1 MANRAPMLR
10 IGQQD
15 LKCRQ
20 GCGFYGNTQFDGL
33 CSKCFRERNDK
44 QRKKQKAREDNETIN
59 SVPSSVGG
67 PAERRSPQHLLSL
80 GRAKTKKQPEREQ
93 TQSETPAASTMPKKK
108 SIVPAVLQKTL
119 KSKFPAVVQQQQQ
132 QQQRVPT
139 ATENQFMLQLRQ
151 LRLPDDAKRKLKSEI
166 QRLDHEIR
174 KYMNNNS
181 SKNVDELSDL
191 VQNAYTRF
199 ADVVHNDPRFEIAT
213 NEDRDIA
220 VDFFEKVV
228 MTQNH
233 NFLFSPYFT
242 TDEES
247 DVKVQK
253 RIRQLSWITAKHLDC
268 SIDEVNAEA
277 RDLVYNAISELV
289 GIDSYYSPQEKLL
302 CTVRCCRH
310 IFELLK
316 RSTGGPASAD
326 DFLPAL
332 IFVVLKANP
341 VRLHSNLNFVN
352 RFTNASRV
360 MSGEGG
366 YYFTNLCSA
375 IAFIEN
381 LNGESLCISSE
392 EFEALMS
399 GEQAYST
406 PWESALLA
414 CESLHLISEN
424 MKCMEQLQKR
434 NSMMSA
440 GITDFERELIDFQRE
455 VTEKV
460 DTVIAKAPLTLLPI
474 KTPAF
479 LIKQAR
485 AHLAQDGVEAAVG
498 HYQSNLLSGA
508 LGKHSLTAK
517 GKEIRALTPDDSH
530 LEAGHTLSLKD
541 TSISTVGRLSP
552 LHQNLPQQDHLFA
565 SPIFNYAPFDAVS
578 LLEESSENGD
588 VLMLGT
594 EFQGGLTN
602 INYDFDLS
610 DQSGDNSVAEE
621 SKLNLDEF
629 DPLVQRH
636 VTNTGRSSAVESSLL
651 DTTTDSL
658 IDSDVPEAAVL
669 LPSPLK
675 PEVANYRGFSNFDI
689 PSISCNTGDFSSLN
703 QEINDSVKSSK

>member
-1 MANRAPMLR
+1 MLR

-44 QRKKQKAREDNETIN
+44 QRKKQKTSEDNEVIN
-59 SVPSSVGG
+59 HAPSSVNV
-67 PAERRSPQHLLSL
+67 PTERRSPQQLLSL
-80 GRAKTKKQPEREQ
+80 GRTKTKKLPEREQ
-93 TQSETPAASTMPKKK
+93 NQNVTPPAASTMPKKK

-119 KSKFPAVVQQQQQ
+119 KSKFPAVVQSQQQQ
-132 QQQRVPT
+132 PRVPT

-181 SKNVDELSDL
+181 TKNVDELSDL

-220 VDFFEKVV
+220 IDFFEKVV

-381 LNGESLCISSE
+381 LNGESLSISSE

-434 NSMMSA
+434 NSMMST
-440 GITDFERELIDFQRE
+440 GITNFEQELIDFQRE

-460 DTVIAKAPLTLLPI
+460 DTVMAKAPLTLLPI

-485 AHLAQDGVEAAVG
+485 AHLAQDGGEAAVG
-498 HYQSNLLSGA
+498 HYQSNLLSSA
-508 LGKHSLTAK
+508 LSHSLTK
-517 GKEIRALTPDDSH
+517 FKEMTTLTSEDSH
-530 LEAGHTLSLKD
+530 LEAAHTLALKD
-541 TSISTVGRLSP
+541 TSISTIGRLSP
-552 LHQNLPQQDHLFA
+552 LHQHIPQQDQLFA
-565 SPIFNYAPFDAVS
+565 SPIFNYTPFDAVS
-578 LLEESSENGD
+578 LLEETSDNGD

-594 EFQGGLTN
+594 ELQGGLTN

-610 DQSGDNSVAEE
+610 DQSGDNSVADE

-629 DPLVQRH
+629 DPLVQGP
-636 VTNTGRSSAVESSLL
+636 VTNPIRCITGETSLL

-658 IDSDVPEAAVL
+658 IDSEVPEAAVL

-703 QEINDSVKSSK
+703 QDINDPIVPVESNK

>member
-1 MANRAPMLR
+1 PMMANRAPMLR

-44 QRKKQKAREDNETIN
+44 QRKRPTNEDNNDTLSAN
-59 SVPSSVGG
+59 SGPSSIG
-67 PAERRSPQHLLSL
+67 ERRSPQHLLSL
-80 GRAKTKKQPEREQ
+80 GRGKTTMTKKQ
-93 TQSETPAASTMPKKK
+93 SELQNELPAAAASTMPKKK

-119 KSKFPAVVQQQQQ
+119 KAKFPTVTNQQQQQ
-132 QQQRVPT
+132 QPQQQRVPT

-151 LRLPDDAKRKLKSEI
+151 LRLPDDAKHKLKSEI
-166 QRLDHEIR
+166 KRLDHEIR
-174 KYMNNNS
+174 KYMNNNNT
-181 SKNVDELSDL
+181 KNVDELSDL

-199 ADVVHNDPRFEIAT
+199 ADVVHNDARFELAT
-213 NEDRDIA
+213 NEDRDSAI
-220 VDFFEKVV
+220 DFFEKVV

-233 NFLFSPYFT
+233 NLLFSPYFT

-316 RSTGGPASAD
+316 RATGGPASAD

-381 LNGESLCISSE
+381 LNGESLSISAE

-399 GEQAYST
+399 GEQAFST

-434 NSMMSA
+434 NSMISTS
-440 GITDFERELIDFQRE
+440 ITDFERELIDFQRE

-508 LGKHSLTAK
+508 LSQHALSAK
-517 GKEIRALTPDDSH
+517 GKEIT
-530 LEAGHTLSLKD
+530 LEDAHVEATHTLALKD
-541 TSISTVGRLSP
+541 TSINSVGRLSP
-552 LHQNLPQQDHLFA
+552 LLQQPAQQDQLFA
-565 SPIFNYAPFDAVS
+565 SPIFNYTPFDAVS
-578 LLEESSENGD
+578 LLDESSDGD
-588 VLMLGT
+588 VMMLGT

-610 DQSGDNSVAEE
+610 DQSGDNSVADE

-629 DPLVQRH
+629 DPLVSRQ
-636 VTNTGRSSAVESSLL
+636 VATPLL

-658 IDSDVPEAAVL
+658 IDSDVPGTAVL

-689 PSISCNTGDFSSLN
+689 PSISCNTGDFSSLGQDVN
-703 QEINDSVKSSK
+703 EESE

>member
-20 GCGFYGNTQFDGL
+20 GCGYYGNTQFDGL

-44 QRKKQKAREDNETIN
+44 QRKKQRASEYHEAAN
-59 SVPSSVGG
+59 SAGG
-67 PAERRSPQHLLSL
+67 SIERRSPQHSLSL
-80 GRAKTKKQPEREQ
+80 DRVKKKQQQQQQHESDSSPVA
-93 TQSETPAASTMPKKK
+93 TASTMPRKKFT
-108 SIVPAVLQKTL
+108 VPAVLQKTL
-119 KSKFPAVVQQQQQ
+119 KNTFPAAVAQQQQHQ
-132 QQQRVPT
+132 PRIPS
-139 ATENQFMLQLRQ
+139 ATESQFMLQLRQ

-174 KYMNNNS
+174 KYMNNHS

-199 ADVVHNDPRFEIAT
+199 ADIVHNDARFEIAT
-213 NEDRDIA
+213 NEDRESAI
-220 VDFFEKVV
+220 DFFEKVV

-233 NFLFSPYFT
+233 NLLFSPYFT

-247 DVKVQK
+247 DIKVQK
-253 RIRQLSWITAKHLDC
+253 RIRQLSWITSKHLDC

-316 RSTGGPASAD
+316 SSKGGPASAD

-352 RFTNASRV
+352 RFTIASRV

-381 LNGESLCISSE
+381 LNNESLSIGAD
-392 EFEALMS
+392 EFESLMS
-399 GEQAYST
+399 GAQAFST

-434 NSMMSA
+434 NTAISN
-440 GITDFERELIDFQRE
+440 GIKDFERELLEFQRE

-460 DTVIAKAPLTLLPI
+460 DTVMAKAPLTLLPI
-474 KTPAF
+474 KTPPH
-479 LIKQAR
+479 LIAQAR

-498 HYQSNLLSGA
+498 HYSSNLLSGA
-508 LGKHSLTAK
+508 HNQHSLIAAK
-517 GKEIRALTPDDSH
+517 GKEKEKPVEEAQ
-530 LEAGHTLSLKD
+530 LEASHTLSLKD
-541 TSISTVGRLSP
+541 TSVSSVGRLSP
-552 LHQNLPQQDHLFA
+552 LHHQLAQTDQLFA
-565 SPIFNYAPFDAVS
+565 SPLFNNYTPFDAVS
-578 LLEESSENGD
+578 LLEESSEHAD
-588 VLMLGT
+588 VLMLGH

-610 DQSGDNSVAEE
+610 DQSGDNSVADDP
-621 SKLNLDEF
+621 KLNLDEF
-629 DPLVQRH
+629 DPLAQRGIPKAP
-636 VTNTGRSSAVESSLL
+636 VVAETSVL
-651 DTTTDSL
+651 DTTLDSL
-658 IDSDVPEAAVL
+658 IDSDVPATGVL

-703 QEINDSVKSSK
+703 QDVNDPGQPTNNK

>member
-20 GCGFYGNTQFDGL
+20 GCGYYGNTQFDGL

-44 QRKKQKAREDNETIN
+44 QRKRQKAGEDHETLKVN
-59 SVPSSVGG
+59 TSSAGG
-67 PAERRSPQHLLSL
+67 TLERKSPQHSL
-80 GRAKTKKQPEREQ
+80 TMGRANKAKKQPERDEP
-93 TQSETPAASTMPKKK
+93 TTTSNTMPRKKFT
-108 SIVPAVLQKTL
+108 VPAVLQKTL
-119 KSKFPAVVQQQQQ
+119 KSKFPTAAPQP
-132 QQQRVPT
+132 RVPS
-139 ATENQFMLQLRQ
+139 ATESQFMLQLRQ
-151 LRLPDDAKRKLKSEI
+151 LRIPDDGKRKLKSEI
-166 QRLDHEIR
+166 QQLDHEIR

-181 SKNVDELSDL
+181 SKNVDELSEL

-199 ADVVHNDPRFEIAT
+199 ADLVHNDARFEIAT
-213 NEDRDIA
+213 NEDREIA
-220 VDFFEKVV
+220 IDFFEKVV

-233 NFLFSPYFT
+233 NLLFSPYFT
-242 TDEES
+242 TDEEC
-247 DVKVQK
+247 DIKVQK
-253 RIRQLSWITAKHLDC
+253 RIRQLSWITTKHLDC

-316 RSTGGPASAD
+316 RATGGPASAD

-381 LNGESLCISSE
+381 LNAESLGLSAE
-392 EFEALMS
+392 EFDAYMS
-399 GEQAYST
+399 GEQTYST

-434 NSMMSA
+434 NSVIST
-440 GITDFERELIDFQRE
+440 GIKEFERELIEFQRE
-455 VTEKV
+455 ITEKV
-460 DTVIAKAPLTLLPI
+460 DIVMEKAPLTLLPI
-474 KTPAF
+474 KTPPF
-479 LIKQAR
+479 LISQAR
-485 AHLAQDGVEAAVG
+485 AHLAQDGGEAAAG
-498 HYQSNLLSGA
+498 HYQSNLLS
-508 LGKHSLTAK
+508 LSQNTLTVK
-517 GKEIRALTPDDSH
+517 GKEQILEDSQ
-530 LEAGHTLSLKD
+530 LDVGHTLALKD
-541 TSISTVGRLSP
+541 TSVSSVGRLSP
-552 LHQNLPQQDHLFA
+552 LHPNLPQPDQLFA
-565 SPIFNYAPFDAVS
+565 SPIFNYTPFDAVS
-578 LLEESSENGD
+578 LLEETSENDD

-610 DQSGDNSVAEE
+610 DQSGENSVAEDT
-621 SKLNLDEF
+621 KLNLDEF
-629 DPLVQRH
+629 DPLAQQRNSPTTH
-636 VTNTGRSSAVESSLL
+636 PAETTLL
-651 DTTTDSL
+651 DTTADSL
-658 IDSDVPEAAVL
+658 IDSDVPVSEVL

-675 PEVANYRGFSNFDI
+675 PEVANYRGFSNFEI

-703 QEINDSVKSSK
+703 QDVNDPVAPVQINK

>member
-44 QRKKQKAREDNETIN
+44 QRKRQKAGEDHETLKVN
-59 SVPSSVGG
+59 ASSAGG
-67 PAERRSPQHLLSL
+67 TLERKSPQHSLSL
-80 GRAKTKKQPEREQ
+80 GRANKTKKQPEKE
-93 TQSETPAASTMPKKK
+93 ETPAASSTMPRKKFT
-108 SIVPAVLQKTL
+108 VPAVLQKTL
-119 KSKFPAVVQQQQQ
+119 KNKFPAIAPQP
-132 QQQRVPT
+132 RVPS
-139 ATENQFMLQLRQ
+139 ATESQFMLQLRQ
-151 LRLPDDAKRKLKSEI
+151 LRIPDDGKRKLKSEI

-199 ADVVHNDPRFEIAT
+199 ADVVHNDARFEIAT

-220 VDFFEKVV
+220 IDFFEKVV

-233 NFLFSPYFT
+233 NLLFSPYFT

-247 DVKVQK
+247 DIKVQK
-253 RIRQLSWITAKHLDC
+253 RIRQLSWITTKHLDC

-316 RSTGGPASAD
+316 RATGGPASAD

-381 LNGESLCISSE
+381 LNGESLGISAE
-392 EFEALMS
+392 EFDAYMS
-399 GEQAYST
+399 GEQTYST

-434 NSMMSA
+434 NSVIST
-440 GITDFERELIDFQRE
+440 GIKDFQRELIEFQRE

-460 DTVIAKAPLTLLPI
+460 DTVMAKAPLTLLPI
-474 KTPAF
+474 KTPPF
-479 LIKQAR
+479 LISQAR
-485 AHLAQDGVEAAVG
+485 AHLAQDGVEAAAG
-498 HYQSNLLSGA
+498 HYQSNLLS
-508 LGKHSLTAK
+508 LSPQTMTVK
-517 GKEIRALTPDDSH
+517 GKEQILEDSQ
-530 LEAGHTLSLKD
+530 LEVAHTLALKD
-541 TSISTVGRLSP
+541 TSVGSVGRLSP
-552 LHQNLPQQDHLFA
+552 LHPNLPQPDQLFA
-565 SPIFNYAPFDAVS
+565 SPIFSYTPFDAVS
-578 LLEESSENGD
+578 LLEESSENDD

-594 EFQGGLTN
+594 EFHGGLTN

-610 DQSGDNSVAEE
+610 DQSGENSVADE

-629 DPLVQRH
+629 DPLVQER
-636 VTNTGRSSAVESSLL
+636 NTPAETTLL
-651 DTTTDSL
+651 DTTADSL
-658 IDSDVPEAAVL
+658 IDSDVPVSEVL

-675 PEVANYRGFSNFDI
+675 PEVANYRGFSNFEI

-703 QEINDSVKSSK
+703 QDVNDPVPLVQSNK

>member
-44 QRKKQKAREDNETIN
+44 QRKKQRASEDHEALNTGA
-59 SVPSSVGG
+59 SSAGG
-67 PAERRSPQHLLSL
+67 TMERKSPQHSLSL
-80 GRAKTKKQPEREQ
+80 GRAKPKKQPEKEQ
-93 TQSETPAASTMPKKK
+93 PHSETPTASSTMPRKKFT
-108 SIVPAVLQKTL
+108 VPAVLQKTL
-119 KSKFPAVVQQQQQ
+119 KNKLAVPQQP
-132 QQQRVPT
+132 RVPS
-139 ATENQFMLQLRQ
+139 ATEKQFMLQLRQ
-151 LRLPDDAKRKLKSEI
+151 LRIPDDAKRKLKSEI

-181 SKNVDELSDL
+181 TKNVDELSDL
-191 VQNAYTRF
+191 VQNAYTRV
-199 ADVVHNDPRFEIAT
+199 ADIVHNDQRFEIAT
-213 NEDRDIA
+213 NEDRDSAI
-220 VDFFEKVV
+220 DFFEKVV

-233 NFLFSPYFT
+233 NLLFSPYFT

-247 DVKVQK
+247 DIKVQK

-381 LNGESLCISSE
+381 LNGESLSIGAE
-392 EFEALMS
+392 EFDALMS
-399 GEQAYST
+399 GEQTYST

-434 NSMMSA
+434 NSVIST
-440 GITDFERELIDFQRE
+440 GIKDFERELIEFQRE

-460 DTVIAKAPLTLLPI
+460 DTVMAKAPLTLLPI
-474 KTPAF
+474 KTPPF
-479 LIKQAR
+479 LISQAR
-485 AHLAQDGVEAAVG
+485 AHLALDGVEAAAG
-498 HYQSNLLSGA
+498 HYQTNLISGGRGQHQLS
-508 LGKHSLTAK
+508 AK
-517 GKEIRALTPDDSH
+517 VKGRELATHEDSH
-530 LEAGHTLSLKD
+530 LEAAHTLALKD
-541 TSISTVGRLSP
+541 TSIGSVGRLSP
-552 LHQNLPQQDHLFA
+552 LHQNLPQPDQLFA
-565 SPIFNYAPFDAVS
+565 SPIFNYTPFDAVS

-588 VLMLGT
+588 VLMLGS

-610 DQSGDNSVAEE
+610 DQSGENSVADE

-629 DPLVQRH
+629 DPLVQQRQQIA
-636 VTNTGRSSAVESSLL
+636 NTVPSSAAELSLL

-658 IDSDVPEAAVL
+658 IDCDVPLAGVL

-703 QEINDSVKSSK
+703 QDVNDPAVPAPSNK

>member
-1 MANRAPMLR
+1 MDAHTPGYYYPPKLR

-44 QRKKQKAREDNETIN
+44 QRKKLKACEDEAAQ
-59 SVPSSVGG
+59 SSGASAAIGTV
-67 PAERRSPQHLLSL
+67 ERKSPQHLLSL
-80 GRAKTKKQPEREQ
+80 GRSKSKK
-93 TQSETPAASTMPKKK
+93 ETEEARNAHTMPKKK
-108 SIVPAVLQKTL
+108 FTVPAVLQKTL
-119 KSKFPAVVQQQQQ
+119 KSKLPAVAQQQPA
-132 QQQRVPT
+132 RVPS
-139 ATENQFMLQLRQ
+139 ATENQFVLQLRQ
-151 LRLPDDAKRKLKSEI
+151 LRIPDEAKRKLKSEI
-166 QRLDHEIR
+166 QHLDYEIC
-174 KYMNNNS
+174 KYINS
-181 SKNVDELSDL
+181 HSNLNIDELSEL

-199 ADVVHNDPRFEIAT
+199 ADIVHNDARFEIAT
-213 NEDRDIA
+213 NEDRDSAI
-220 VDFFEKVV
+220 DFFEKVV

-233 NFLFSPYFT
+233 NPYFT
-242 TDEES
+242 TDEEC
-247 DVKVQK
+247 DVQVQK

-316 RSTGGPASAD
+316 RATGGPASAD

-341 VRLHSNLNFVN
+341 VRLHSNINFVN

-375 IAFIEN
+375 ITFIET
-381 LNGESLCISSE
+381 LNAESLSLGAE
-392 EFEALMS
+392 EFATLMS

-434 NSMMSA
+434 NSTIST
-440 GITDFERELIDFQRE
+440 GIQDFERELIEFQRE

-460 DTVIAKAPLTLLPI
+460 DAAIAKAPLNLLPI
-474 KTPAF
+474 KTPVH
-479 LIKQAR
+479 LISQAR
-485 AHLAQDGVEAAVG
+485 AHLTLEVATG
-498 HYQSNLLSGA
+498 HYQTNLLQSSLSTAGKAKA
-508 LGKHSLTAK
+508 LS
-517 GKEIRALTPDDSH
+517 TPDDSLLH
-530 LEAGHTLSLKD
+530 PSHTLALKD
-541 TSISTVGRLSP
+541 TSINSMGRLSP
-552 LHQNLPQQDHLFA
+552 LQQTAQQDQLFA
-565 SPIFNYAPFDAVS
+565 SPIFNYTPFDAVS
-578 LLEESSENGD
+578 LLEDSSENGD
-588 VLMLGT
+588 MPLLST

-610 DQSGDNSVAEE
+610 DQSGENSAADE

-629 DPLVQRH
+629 DPLAQP
-636 VTNTGRSSAVESSLL
+636 NLVEANNLEL
-651 DTTTDSL
+651 GTTRGSL
-658 IDSDVPEAAVL
+658 IDSEVPVSNVL

-675 PEVANYRGFSNFDI
+675 PEVTNYRGFSNFNI
-689 PSISCNTGDFSSLN
+689 PSISCNTGDSSSLSQDTN
-703 QEINDSVKSSK
+703 EAKAGVDSLK

>member
-1 MANRAPMLR
+1 PMMANRAPMLR

-44 QRKKQKAREDNETIN
+44 QRKKPNEDNNDTL
-59 SVPSSVGG
+59 SSGHSSMG
-67 PAERRSPQHLLSL
+67 ERRSPQHLLSL
-80 GRAKTKKQPEREQ
+80 GRSKSTATKKPES
-93 TQSETPAASTMPKKK
+93 QSESPAATSTMPKKK

-119 KSKFPAVVQQQQQ
+119 KAKFPTVTNQHQPQQQQQ

-151 LRLPDDAKRKLKSEI
+151 MRLPDDAKRMLKSEI

-181 SKNVDELSDL
+181 AKNVDELSDL

-199 ADVVHNDPRFEIAT
+199 ADVVHNNPRFEIAT
-213 NEDRDIA
+213 NEDRDSAI
-220 VDFFEKVV
+220 DFFEKVI

-233 NFLFSPYFT
+233 NLLFSPYFT
-242 TDEES
+242 SDEES

-316 RSTGGPASAD
+316 RATGGPASAD

-381 LNGESLCISSE
+381 LNGESLSISAE

-399 GEQAYST
+399 GEQAFST

-424 MKCMEQLQKR
+424 MKCMEQLQRR
-434 NSMMSA
+434 NTMISN

-485 AHLAQDGVEAAVG
+485 AHLAQDGVEAAMG

-508 LGKHSLTAK
+508 LSQRVLSPK
-517 GKEIRALTPDDSH
+517 GKDIILEDESH
-530 LEAGHTLSLKD
+530 AEAAHNLSLKD
-541 TSISTVGRLSP
+541 TSITAVGRLSP
-552 LHQNLPQQDHLFA
+552 LLQQPVQQDHLFA
-565 SPIFNYAPFDAVS
+565 SPIFNYTPFDAVS
-578 LLEESSENGD
+578 MLEESSDGD
-588 VLMLGT
+588 VLMLGS

-610 DQSGDNSVAEE
+610 DQSGDNSVADE

-629 DPLVQRH
+629 DPLVQQRQIA
-636 VTNTGRSSAVESSLL
+636 TPLL
-651 DTTTDSL
+651 DTTADSL
-658 IDSDVPEAAVL
+658 IDSDVPGTAVL

-689 PSISCNTGDFSSLN
+689 PSISCNTGDFSSLGPDVN
-703 QEINDSVKSSK
+703 EPVQ